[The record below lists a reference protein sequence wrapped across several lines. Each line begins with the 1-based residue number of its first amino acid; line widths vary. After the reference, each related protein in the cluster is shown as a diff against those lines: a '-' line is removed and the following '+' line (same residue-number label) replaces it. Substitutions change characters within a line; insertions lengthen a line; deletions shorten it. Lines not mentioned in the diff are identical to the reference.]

1 MFAGLIRRWDDAPL
15 RVKGIVVIGI
25 PLMPLVVIGALFVLG
40 ARNAGT
46 ATDWMGRAN
55 RTETHLV
62 TTLRLVV
69 DADTAAS
76 QFLLTHDPAAL
87 EAFRSADAALPPAVA
102 ELRPLVRDSREQLD
116 HVQTIATL
124 AARRPLAPILD
135 AAAGHADQP
144 VPAGPLAAARAN
156 TAALRREIAAMQD
169 VQDRLI
175 FDRSQL
181 TRRVLVDLA
190 VGGAIFGVL
199 FGGLGM
205 MAFMSGV
212 ARRIEDVR
220 AAAERLA
227 RGDDLGPTH
236 AAADELGALSRSLH
250 EASHLLRDSDR
261 QVRDQVVQLAALNQE
276 LEAFS
281 YSVSHDLRAPLR
293 HMTGFASLLQ
303 RSAVDRLTEKEAR
316 HMRTIIDAA
325 TRMGRLIDDLL
336 AFARMGRAPLNRQ
349 RVSLETV
356 VDEAL
361 QEVDGAPGGRAVSW
375 HIHRPLPAVEGD
387 PAMLRLVFVNLLSNA
402 AKYAGGRAAPAV
414 EVGVGGGP
422 DETVVY
428 VRDNGVG
435 FDMQYAH
442 KLFGVFQRLHS
453 ADEFEGTGIGLANV
467 QRIVRR
473 HGGRVW
479 AEGVVDAGATFFFSL
494 PTMGASA

>member
-1 MFAGLIRRWDDAPL
+1 
-15 RVKGIVVIGI
+15 
-25 PLMPLVVIGALFVLG
+25 
-40 ARNAGT
+40 
-46 ATDWMGRAN
+46 
-55 RTETHLV
+55 
-62 TTLRLVV
+62 
-69 DADTAAS
+69 
-76 QFLLTHDPAAL
+76 
-87 EAFRSADAALPPAVA
+87 
-102 ELRPLVRDSREQLD
+102 
-116 HVQTIATL
+116 VQT
-124 AARRPLAPILD
+124 
-135 AAAGHADQP
+135 
-144 VPAGPLAAARAN
+144 
-156 TAALRREIAAMQD
+156 
-169 VQDRLI
+169 
-175 FDRSQL
+175 
-181 TRRVLVDLA
+181 
-190 VGGAIFGVL
+190 
-199 FGGLGM
+199 
-205 MAFMSGV
+205 
-212 ARRIEDVR
+212 
-220 AAAERLA
+220 
-227 RGDDLGPTH
+227 
-236 AAADELGALSRSLH
+236 
-250 EASHLLRDSDR
+250 
-261 QVRDQVVQLAALNQE
+261 AALNQE

-349 RVSLETV
+349 RVSLDTV

-361 QEVDGAPGGRAVSW
+361 HEVEGIPGGRAVSW
-375 HIHRPLPAVEGD
+375 NIHRPLPAVEGD

-402 AKYAGGRAAPAV
+402 AKYAGGREAPAV
-414 EVGVGGGP
+414 EVGVDGGP

-467 QRIVRR
+467 QRIIHR

-494 PTMGASA
+494 PTMGVPA